1 MLPKWIKLVSIMQNK
16 NSKKDKVYKDEIKNL
31 LAEFFNY
38 MKDHFYE
45 EERYMELIKYP
56 DIENIKNH
64 KQYPTMIELI
74 KILNHND
81 KRKTLLGKNGF

>member
-1 MLPKWIKLVSIMQNK
+1 
-16 NSKKDKVYKDEIKNL
+16 VYKDEIKNL

-56 DIENIKNH
+56 DIETHKKFINILSN
-64 KQYPTMIELI
+64 P
-74 KILNHND
+74 
-81 KRKTLLGKNGF
+81 